1 MPSPPYIYNDLRAS
15 RARVRNL
22 LPNLPGALIRPPGD
36 RRPDLIAHG
45 AEARPG
51 GRQAQPRFI
60 NSPGLRPIGALA
72 PRYWPLLAPL
82 GPRRLQFVTLSPAPL
97 VKVRAPAF
105 SICHASAGPLWS
117 GPVAGPLRAPAFPI
131 RRGCVDDFL
140 NFLIGSLGAP
150 AFSIC
155 HAFAGPLGQG

>member
-36 RRPDLIAHG
+36 RRPDVIAHL
-45 AEARPG
+45 AEVRAG

-72 PRYWPLLAPL
+72 PLYWPLLAPL

-97 VKVRAPAF
+97 VKIA
-105 SICHASAGPLWS
+105 
-117 GPVAGPLRAPAFPI
+117 
-131 RRGCVDDFL
+131 
-140 NFLIGSLGAP
+140 GSLGAP
-150 AFSIC
+150 AFSMC

>member
-36 RRPDLIAHG
+36 RLRDVIVIARL
-45 AEARPG
+45 AEARAG
-51 GRQAQPRFI
+51 AREAQPRFI

-72 PRYWPLLAPL
+72 PRYWPLLASL

-97 VKVRAPAF
+97 VKIA
-105 SICHASAGPLWS
+105 
-117 GPVAGPLRAPAFPI
+117 
-131 RRGCVDDFL
+131 
-140 NFLIGSLGAP
+140 GSLGAP

-155 HAFAGPLGQG
+155 HAFAGPLGEG

>member
-22 LPNLPGALIRPPGD
+22 LPNLPGARIRPPGD
-36 RRPDLIAHG
+36 RLRDVIVIARL

-97 VKVRAPAF
+97 VKIA
-105 SICHASAGPLWS
+105 
-117 GPVAGPLRAPAFPI
+117 
-131 RRGCVDDFL
+131 
-140 NFLIGSLGAP
+140 GSLGAP

>member
-1 MPSPPYIYNDLRAS
+1 MS
-15 RARVRNL
+15 RFRR
-22 LPNLPGALIRPPGD
+22 LPWSRSLV
-36 RRPDLIAHG
+36 
-45 AEARPG
+45 
-51 GRQAQPRFI
+51 
-60 NSPGLRPIGALA
+60 
-72 PRYWPLLAPL
+72 PL
-82 GPRRLQFVTLSPAPL
+82 GPRRFPFVTLSLAPL

-155 HAFAGPLGQG
+155 HAFAGPLDPTLSLIPLGPRRFPFVAVALMFREFSYWIPWALTSYINLPQSYWQMCTGSGAILRPSLLKMFLKR